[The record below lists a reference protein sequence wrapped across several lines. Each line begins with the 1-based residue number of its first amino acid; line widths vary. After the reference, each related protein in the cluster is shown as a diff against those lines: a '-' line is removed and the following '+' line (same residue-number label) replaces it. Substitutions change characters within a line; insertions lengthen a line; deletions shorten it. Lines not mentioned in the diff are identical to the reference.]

1 MGPAPMNRLRWPL
14 ELALLACLLMVGG
27 GVAAAPDATR
37 SIDGQVEQFGHW
49 ALGCSNLR
57 VCTAVARLWG
67 NDAADQPVHI
77 EITFTADKAEPH
89 TVSIERDGTE
99 IERLSPS
106 AAQQV
111 FKDLLEGEG
120 VDAIYID
127 RKGMR
132 FDVPRKGFK
141 QVSRTLA
148 EWRSRPPQQLLS
160 TEVITP
166 LPAVRINKPVVPPS
180 FRGIAKRCPKGHM
193 GSAIQ
198 AWRLV
203 GGATLWRA
211 DCGNEGLNSVNFWAI
226 SGLQGAPSE
235 LIQFADQDG
244 VAQPFNSWFDART
257 GYLRMTHYYGHWQSF
272 ADDCGVYRAYALSRG
287 GMKLVEK
294 RSMPICGTGIGPHGW
309 VTTYHATVLN
319 GPDSGP

>member
-37 SIDGQVEQFGHW
+37 SIDGQVEQFGQW
-49 ALGCSNLR
+49 AIGCSNLR
-57 VCTAVARLWG
+57 VCMAVARLREY
-67 NDAADQPVHI
+67 DAGEQPVHI
-77 EITFTADKAEPH
+77 EITFTADKPEPH
-89 TVSIERDGTE
+89 AVSIERDGAE
-99 IERLSPS
+99 IERLSLS
-106 AAQQV
+106 AAQQL
-111 FKDLLEGEG
+111 FKDLLKGEG
-120 VDAIYID
+120 ADAVYMS

-132 FDVPRKGFK
+132 FDVPRQGFD
-141 QVSRTLA
+141 QVSRMLA
-148 EWRSRPPQQLLS
+148 DWRTRPPQQRFP

-166 LPAVRINKPVVPPS
+166 LPAARIKKPVVPPS
-180 FRGIAKRCPKGHM
+180 LRGMSKRCPKAHM

-198 AWRLV
+198 AWCMIYGR
-203 GGATLWRA
+203 TLWHA

-226 SGLQGAPSE
+226 SGPQGAPAE
-235 LIQFADQDG
+235 LIEFADGDG
-244 VAQPFNSWFDART
+244 MAQPFHSWFDPRT

-272 ADDCGVYRAYALSRG
+272 SEDCGVYRAYTLGKG